1 MSSLVKKGSQFAPKL
16 KNPVRKKAN
25 PKATATP
32 EPSQKSQSS
41 ASETRT
47 KPLSDQLDTPPTTQV
62 VKPRTSFSIKGT
74 INRSVALDDAVD
86 PIDDSKPQDSAIADS
101 SDEEDEALKEHAQS
115 LRRASSRRLSG
126 INPGFRSR
134 SASVSHRPGHE
145 DTQSAAARIVVP
157 QPPKTGKRRR
167 SSVSTRNTKRAS
179 VAAPVTAPALK
190 PSSVVPVPTAHNTA
204 HSPSVPSSSSSS
216 STTTTSRILNSNVS
230 HLFPALRKSAAPLSM
245 IMNEPE
251 AGSPPSPLD
260 RKEDVNIVSKEFV
273 VGIDPR
279 TNKLRKFRRPNAP
292 KPEIKQEDGFTRVAD
307 EPLDDLVPI
316 APDNLVTTVTSISQ
330 IPSGIKDE
338 DLELYGELNF
348 NYEGMTMADLCKPT
362 LKIGDVSSSFKLAQE
377 AEAQLKQKKMQRKL
391 DRIRARQERIS
402 LEEATLK
409 NEGKTDEEIQ
419 HEKEG
424 KKAKRGPDVL
434 NFEEEAPS
442 SSSALQLTLVD
453 GKIGYNEESAVV
465 VKPRADASGRTVE
478 DSNPFANPVT
488 STTYSK
494 RTYTD
499 KWTPDELNEFY
510 QALSMFGTDFSLISQ
525 LYPHRTRKQIKSK
538 FVLEERKYPEV
549 IELALKRKLPVD
561 FKKYCEATN
570 NEIKTIEQYNE
581 ELKKVRLEHEQSMN
595 AIAIER
601 EKAFKEDAEANRR
614 REIEIRTGF
623 TGSKAMTTA
632 ERRKELRKNET
643 VVGTIDDIKHR

>member
-1 MSSLVKKGSQFAPKL
+1 MSSLVKKGSQFTPKL
-16 KNPVRKKAN
+16 KYPIRKKAT
-25 PKATATP
+25 PKPTATP
-32 EPSQKSQSS
+32 EPSQKG
-41 ASETRT
+41 ASGTSDPPSN
-47 KPLSDQLDTPPTTQV
+47 KAISDQVGTPPATQNG
-62 VKPRTSFSIKGT
+62 KPRSSFSIKGAAT
-74 INRSVALDDAVD
+74 SGAVLDDGVD
-86 PIDDSKPQDSAIADS
+86 PIDNLKPQESAIADS
-101 SDEEDEALKEHAQS
+101 SDEDDEALRQHAQS
-115 LRRASSRRLSG
+115 LRRTSSRRLSG

-134 SASVSHRPGHE
+134 SASVSHRPGNE
-145 DTQSAAARIVVP
+145 DAQSAARIVVP
-157 QPPKTGKRRR
+157 QPKSTKRRR
-167 SSVSTRNTKRAS
+167 SLVSSRNAKRNSVVVPATAI
-179 VAAPVTAPALK
+179 APTLK
-190 PSSVVPVPTAHNTA
+190 PSLVVTASTTPTVG
-204 HSPSVPSSSSSS
+204 HSPTPSSSSS
-216 STTTTSRILNSNVS
+216 TTSRILNSNVS
-230 HLFPALRKSAAPLSM
+230 HLFPALRSSAAPLSK
-245 IMNEPE
+245 IMNNPE
-251 AGSPPSPLD
+251 TELLSPALVD
-260 RKEDVNIVSKEFV
+260 KTDVNVVSKEFV

-279 TNKLRKFRRPNAP
+279 TNKLRKFRRRDAP
-292 KPEIKQEDGFTRVAD
+292 KSEVKEEEEDFTRVAD
-307 EPLDDLVPI
+307 KPLDDLVPV
-316 APDNLVTTVTSISQ
+316 APENLVTTVTSISQ
-330 IPSGIKDE
+330 IPTGIKEE
-338 DLELYGELNF
+338 DLELYGELDF
-348 NYEGMTMADLCKPT
+348 DYEGMTMADLCKPT
-362 LKIGDVSSSFKLAQE
+362 LKIGNVSSSFKLAQE
-377 AEAQLKQKKMQRKL
+377 AEIQLKQKKLQRRL
-391 DRIRARQERIS
+391 DRIRARKDRIS

-424 KKAKRGPDVL
+424 KKLKSGTDL
-434 NFEEEAPS
+434 MNFDEETPS
-442 SSSALQLTLVD
+442 ISSALQLTLVD
-453 GKIGYNEESAVV
+453 GKIGFNEESAVV

-510 QALSMFGTDFSLISQ
+510 QALSMFGTDFSLIAQ

-538 FVLEERKYPEV
+538 FVLEEKKYPEV

-581 ELKKVRLEHEQSMN
+581 ELKRVRLEHEQSMN

-623 TGSKAMTTA
+623 TGSKPMTTA